1 MEFSKDIS
9 LRPRSMGDSSTPGQ
23 PNYKVLLAGATG
35 LVGGEMLH
43 LLADDPSVT
52 EIRALTRRPLPPI
65 LPSAKVRQCLVDFDC
80 LEKHGQLFNVDWVI
94 CALGTTM
101 NKAGSRQAFRLVDF
115 DYPLKI
121 AQSGF
126 AHGARHLLLVS
137 ALGANANS
145 RFFYSRV
152 KGDLEEAVGAL
163 GYPALTIARPSLLL
177 GKRNDDRRRGEEWAK
192 RVSWLMPRP
201 LRAVQASVV
210 ARALLE
216 TAHAERPGKH
226 ILTNATLVAHE

>member
-1 MEFSKDIS
+1 
-9 LRPRSMGDSSTPGQ
+9 MGDSSTPGLR
-23 PNYKVLLAGATG
+23 NYKVLLAGATG
-35 LVGGEMLH
+35 LVGGEILR

-52 EIRALTRRPLPPI
+52 EIRALTRRPLPPT
-65 LPSAKVRQCLVDFDC
+65 LPAKVRQCQVDFDC
-80 LEKHGQLFNVDWVI
+80 LEKHEQLFNVDWVI
-94 CALGTTM
+94 CSLGTTM
-101 NKAGSRQAFRLVDF
+101 KKAGSRQAFRLVDF

-121 AQSGF
+121 AETGF

-152 KGDLEEAVGAL
+152 KGDLEEAAGAL
-163 GYPALTIARPSLLL
+163 GYRALTIARPSLLL
-177 GKRNDDRRRGEEWAK
+177 GKRNDDRRWGEEWAK

-226 ILTNATLVAHE
+226 ILSNATLVAYE